1 MRESI
6 SSVSDAR
13 AAGARVVTIGITA
26 VVVILGAAAAFLLW
40 RLPGANAFNE
50 RVERIFI
57 ENADLTSAAEIK
69 LLEILAQSGTVF
81 SETLAS
87 YRFVIFVLMLF
98 ATGLLIACLVFAVAI
113 VLLNRR
119 MGEIERQGI
128 QVSSLVISR
137 DENTVAMNDME
148 FTLTAAA
155 METLAVLAEASSSP
169 SRKAD
174 RPRRSSPTRLRAS
187 GSRSVG
193 AWCGRIRTGAQI
205 EAMISGKALEDCEE
219 AAGATRIKR
228 LRDALGNQLVSELLI
243 RTIARQG
250 YVLQIDQGAI
260 RML

>member
-57 ENADLTSAAEIK
+57 ENATSAAEIK

-137 DENTVAMNDME
+137 DECDWALGTGPISFHSAWRE
-148 FTLTAAA
+148 RHSFSSGWRGLPRWRRW
-155 METLAVLAEASSSP
+155 LSSP
-169 SRKAD
+169 
-174 RPRRSSPTRLRAS
+174 RRGWT
-187 GSRSVG
+187 
-193 AWCGRIRTGAQI
+193 
-205 EAMISGKALEDCEE
+205 AMS
-219 AAGATRIKR
+219 
-228 LRDALGNQLVSELLI
+228 
-243 RTIARQG
+243 
-250 YVLQIDQGAI
+250 
-260 RML
+260 